1 MISLNYFSAGFTFF
15 QDQQSKNFEIY
26 FFQIEGGL
34 GALDEL
40 ECVRTW
46 AKAHLREF
54 GIIWSRLKNFCFRQ
68 TSTYSH
74 FGRGDYFS

>member
-1 MISLNYFSAGFTFF
+1 MLSLIWCDFVKLFFAGFTFF

-46 AKAHLREF
+46 TKAHLSEF
-54 GIIWSRLKNFCFRQ
+54 GTIWNRLAIIEKGQ
-68 TSTYSH
+68 TSTYS
-74 FGRGDYFS
+74 